1 MTRAFGKRRSALP
14 TGLIVAVA
22 VGSLLAVTTRGAS
35 AGPHKA
41 ANGSRHAAASNGQIP
56 RNALK
61 LIVGGPAGVHPI
73 RSGFLGLSIEYPS
86 IEPYAGTD
94 PNQINP
100 VLVQLIRNITPNQSP
115 VLRIGGDSTDWMWW
129 PVAHVRKPGGVRYA
143 LTPRW
148 MAVTKALSE
157 QLHARLIPGLDLE
170 VNNLTLERV
179 EARALLDGL
188 GRRSIDALEPGNEPE
203 LYGSWAWY
211 VSPDGTRVHGRP
223 ASWDIAAYAREFSTL
238 HQTLKPTP
246 LAGPAS
252 GSPKWS
258 AELGQFLGTAPYLK
272 LVTVHRYPLQL
283 CYTAPSDP
291 KYPTIQNLLSAQA
304 SRGLATAT
312 KADIL
317 LAHAHGMPI
326 RIAEMNTNSCGDAS
340 RVTKTF
346 ASALW
351 AIDTLFAMAN
361 AGADG
366 VNVHTYK
373 GSSYQLFTF
382 DRAGGQ
388 WSARVEPE
396 YYGLDFFA
404 QAAPP
409 GSKLLRLYGPANSAL
424 RAWATRGLD
433 GKLRITLINDDL
445 HHARTVAIKAPGKA
459 TTPATLIRLTAPG
472 AAASGG
478 ISFGGLTFGARTT
491 TGQPAGAQQAYAEK
505 PTKGEYV
512 VRVPP
517 ASAALLIR

>member
-1 MTRAFGKRRSALP
+1 MARGFGKRRSGLP
-14 TGLIVAVA
+14 AGLIVAIA

-35 AGPHKA
+35 APPHKA
-41 ANGSRHAAASNGQIP
+41 ANGLRHAADSNGPIP
-56 RNALK
+56 RNSLK
-61 LIVGGPAGVHPI
+61 LIVGALADVHPI
-73 RSGFLGLSIEYPS
+73 RPGFLGLSIEYPS

-94 PNQINP
+94 PTAINP

-115 VLRIGGDSTDWMWW
+115 VLRIGVDSTDWTWW
-129 PVAHVRKPGGVRYA
+129 PVAHVRKPGGVRYTLA
-143 LTPRW
+143 PRW

-157 QLHARLIPGLDLE
+157 QLDARLILGLDLE
-170 VNNLTLERV
+170 VNNLTLERA
-179 EARALLDGL
+179 EARAFLDGL
-188 GRRSIDALEPGNEPE
+188 GRQSIDALEPGNEPE

-223 ASWDIAAYAREFSTL
+223 PSWNIGTYAREFGTL
-238 HQTLKPTP
+238 RRALKSTP

-258 AELGQFLGTAPYLK
+258 TELGQFLGTAPYLK

-304 SRGLATAT
+304 SRGLAEAT
-312 KADIL
+312 KADIV

-326 RIAEMNTNSCGDAS
+326 RIAEMNTNSCGDA
-340 RVTKTF
+340 RGVTNTF

-366 VNVHTYK
+366 VNVHTYR

-382 DRAGGQ
+382 DRADGG

-404 QAAPP
+404 QSAPP
-409 GSKLLRLYGPANSAL
+409 GSKLLHLYGPANGAL
-424 RAWATRGLD
+424 RAWATRGRD
-433 GKLRITLINDDL
+433 GRLRITLINDDL
-445 HHARTVAIKAPGKA
+445 HRARTVAIRAPGSSGA
-459 TTPATLIRLTAPG
+459 TATLLRLTAP
-472 AAASGG
+472 AATASSG
-478 ISFGGLTFGARTT
+478 ISIGGLTFGARTT
-491 TGQPAGAQQAYAEK
+491 TGQPAGAQQLYTEN
-505 PTKGEYV
+505 PTRGQYV